1 MNDANG
7 IKLLYVYG
15 PHQLQ
20 NELMAELLAGKTSLD
35 CRVGDGEYQPTSPN
49 DHCESQLVLWDC
61 SGLSREELLDRLES
75 YDFLDNFNCRMIFF
89 NVAVGADIQQDALI
103 CGLWGVF
110 HEHCPLEQLV
120 QGVETIAAG
129 QMWISRRAMSSC
141 LQEFRQTNNGGGDT
155 SLRNLLSVREQEVV
169 KLIAAGASNEEI
181 ADRLF
186 ISGHTVKSHLY
197 RIYKKLEVPNRLQ
210 AALWAVKNL

>member
-1 MNDANG
+1 MNDVDS
-7 IKLLYVYG
+7 IRLLYVYG

-20 NELMAELLAGKTSLD
+20 NELMVELLAGKTALD
-35 CRVGDGEYQPTSPN
+35 CRVGDGEYQQSSAG
-49 DHCESQLVLWDC
+49 DDGESRLVLWDC
-61 SGLSREELLDRLES
+61 SELSREELLERLENYS
-75 YDFLDNFNCRMIFF
+75 PHDNSNCRMVFF
-89 NVAVGADIQQDALI
+89 NVAVGADIQRDALT

-110 HEHCPLEQLV
+110 LEHCPLEQLV
-120 QGVETIAAG
+120 QGVEAIAAG
-129 QMWISRRAMSSC
+129 QMWISRWAMSSC
-141 LQEFRQTNNGGGDT
+141 LQEFRQASNGGGDA
-155 SLRNLLSVREQEVV
+155 SLKNLLSVREQEVV
-169 KLIAAGASNEEI
+169 KLIAAGASNKEI

>member
-1 MNDANG
+1 MDDADR
-7 IKLLYVYG
+7 IQLLYVYG

-20 NELMAELLAGKTSLD
+20 NELMAELLAGKTPLN

-49 DHCESQLVLWDC
+49 DHCEPQLVLWDC
-61 SGLSREELLDRLES
+61 SGLSREELLERLEEYS
-75 YDFLDNFNCRMIFF
+75 LHGNPKCRMIFF
-89 NVAVGADIQQDALI
+89 NVAIGADIQRDALT

-110 HEHCPLEQLV
+110 HEHCPLEQLA
-120 QGVETIAAG
+120 QGVEAIAAG
-129 QMWISRRAMSSC
+129 QMWISRWAMSAC
-141 LQEFRQTNNGGGDT
+141 LQEFRQASNGGGDA

-169 KLIAAGASNEEI
+169 KLIAAGASNEDI

-197 RIYKKLEVPNRLQ
+197 RIYKKIEVPNRLQ